1 MSLIRKKLNLKLS
14 KQAFPFQKEAL
25 DVIKN
30 QEYFAIFHEQ
40 GLGKT
45 KIAIDLSFYWLEEN
59 IVDSVLIVTKK
70 SLINNWDEE
79 FKIHGNIE
87 PLILTNDR
95 TNNSQKFLSA
105 GAIYLCNYELIRND
119 IERFLIFCN
128 MRKIGIILDEST
140 QIKTPTSNISKS
152 LHKLAPSCNRRLIMT
167 GTPISN
173 RPYDIWSQIY
183 FLDFGKRLGQIF
195 DNFRDDHD
203 LTNNLYKS
211 KSSQMIYKNNLE
223 VLYKKIKD
231 CSLRETKESAGIN
244 LPGKKFIGINVDMDS
259 QQMLLYKK
267 MQIELSAEVLKDG
280 RVISEDVEVIL
291 KRLIRLVQISSN
303 PSLVDERYKNI
314 PPKLIETEKIIKKA
328 FNEKSKVII
337 WTNFV
342 DNAKYLINYFNS
354 HSFVGIHGDI
364 KTDERNKIIS
374 SFRNNENT
382 KVLIATPGVA
392 REGLTLVEANYA
404 IFFDRNFSLENYLQ
418 AQDRI
423 YRISQEK
430 DCYIYKL
437 ISKNSIDLWVDAL
450 LEAKEISARFGQGDI
465 NENEYSNRIKFDFS
479 ELLQKILSGED

>member
-1 MSLIRKKLNLKLS
+1 
-14 KQAFPFQKEAL
+14 
-25 DVIKN
+25 
-30 QEYFAIFHEQ
+30 
-40 GLGKT
+40 
-45 KIAIDLSFYWLEEN
+45 
-59 IVDSVLIVTKK
+59 
-70 SLINNWDEE
+70 
-79 FKIHGNIE
+79 
-87 PLILTNDR
+87 
-95 TNNSQKFLSA
+95 
-105 GAIYLCNYELIRND
+105 
-119 IERFLIFCN
+119 
-128 MRKIGIILDEST
+128 
-140 QIKTPTSNISKS
+140 
-152 LHKLAPSCNRRLIMT
+152 
-167 GTPISN
+167 
-173 RPYDIWSQIY
+173 
-183 FLDFGKRLGQIF
+183 
-195 DNFRDDHD
+195 
-203 LTNNLYKS
+203 
-211 KSSQMIYKNNLE
+211 MIYKNNLE

-244 LPGKKFIGINVDMDS
+244 LPGRKFIGINVDMDS

-291 KRLIRLVQISSN
+291 KRLIRLVQVSSN